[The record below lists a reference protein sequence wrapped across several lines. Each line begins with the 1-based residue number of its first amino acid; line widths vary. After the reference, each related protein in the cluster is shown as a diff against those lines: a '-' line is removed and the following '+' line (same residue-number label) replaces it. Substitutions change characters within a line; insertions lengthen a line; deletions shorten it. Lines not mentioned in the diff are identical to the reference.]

1 MKVILLEDVKA
12 LGKKGQV
19 VEVSDGYAKNF
30 ILKKKLG
37 LEATGANM
45 NDLKLQKARD
55 EKVAQQQLDAAKEQ
69 AALLE
74 EKSVTLS
81 IKAGEGGKAFGS
93 VSSKEI
99 ADAPARSYCRAIS
112 RYGKSTAISPL
123 DGDAFLTSQI
133 TEIPGAASAF
143 SNGNPVS
150 AARLFASF
158 FRTSIGFFFLFSST
172 RARAASARVSRIVF
186 SFMLSTHFCAR
197 FLRMSS
203 LCQVRADTNPAIEKF
218 FQSSY
223 S

>member
-99 ADAPARSYCRAIS
+99 AAAYKEQCNRSEERRVGKECRS
-112 RYGKSTAISPL
+112 RWSPY
-123 DGDAFLTSQI
+123 
-133 TEIPGAASAF
+133 
-143 SNGNPVS
+143 
-150 AARLFASF
+150 
-158 FRTSIGFFFLFSST
+158 
-172 RARAASARVSRIVF
+172 
-186 SFMLSTHFCAR
+186 H
-197 FLRMSS
+197 
-203 LCQVRADTNPAIEKF
+203 
-218 FQSSY
+218 
-223 S
+223 